1 MEDPLAVLALIA
13 DEVVDDEKTFNEAKR
28 IALTILDQL
37 KLEATGI
44 PASILFLAIYI
55 VTCALVDTGKH
66 LKQLN

>member
-37 KLEATGI
+37 KLEVTGI
-44 PASILFLAIYI
+44 PASTLFLAIYI
-55 VTCALVDTGKH
+55 VTCPWLTPVNT
-66 LKQLN
+66 